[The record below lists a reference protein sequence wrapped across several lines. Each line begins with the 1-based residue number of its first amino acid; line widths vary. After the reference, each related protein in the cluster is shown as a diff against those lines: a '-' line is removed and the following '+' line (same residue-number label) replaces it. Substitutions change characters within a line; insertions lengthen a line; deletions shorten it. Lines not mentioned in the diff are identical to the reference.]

1 MICLNIE
8 HLDEKTIERLKK
20 RARRHDN
27 TLEEEA
33 ASILRSALAPGEP
46 AEEEKAVR
54 AGDLATSL
62 FGEENGV
69 ELDLPVNNPFNS

>member
-20 RARRHDN
+20 RAKRHDN

-46 AEEEKAVR
+46 AGEGKAVR
-54 AGDLATSL
+54 AGDLAASL

-69 ELDLPVNNPFNS
+69 ELDLPANNSFNS